1 MKLQVVESNPQIIKS
16 IKFDVLSQQE
26 MKKLSVLELYQRDL
40 FDTTV
45 LDRKPAIG
53 GVLDNRLV
61 Q

>member
-1 MKLQVVESNPQIIKS
+1 MKNPVVETNPQVIKS

-26 MKKLSVLELYQRDL
+26 MKRLSVLELYQRDL

-45 LDRKPAIG
+45 LDRRPAVG

-61 Q
+61 I